1 MTNIFNTIKEGFIE
15 IFKNPLS
22 ITTLLGL
29 MIVILALIRF
39 KKIKLDSKTMA
50 RIGLALALATIL
62 DFIKVIDLPNGIGS
76 INLGSVVPI
85 IVIALFYGAEIG
97 MLTGLLFGL
106 INLIISPYIVHPL
119 QVLFDYPLPYMAVG
133 LAGYFKNRKLIG
145 ASVGMFFKFIF
156 HFISGFLF
164 FGQFAPD
171 GWSPALYS
179 FVANAS
185 YVGSNLII
193 VIVLL
198 LILPIDTVFK
208 KVFSV
213 SQ

>member
-22 ITTLLGL
+22 IAALLGL

-62 DFIKVIDLPNGIGS
+62 DFVKIIDLPNGIGS

-119 QVLFDYPLPYMAVG
+119 QLLFDYPLPYMALG

-179 FVANAS
+179 LVANAS

-193 VIVLL
+193 VIVLI

-208 KVFSV
+208 KVFAV

>member
-15 IFKNPLS
+15 IFNNPLS
-22 ITTLLGL
+22 IAALLGL
-29 MIVILALIRF
+29 MIVILALISF

-85 IVIALFYGAEIG
+85 IVIALFYGPEIG

-198 LILPIDTVFK
+198 LILPIETVFK
-208 KVFSV
+208 KVFAV

>member
-164 FGQFAPD
+164 FGQFAPN

>member
-208 KVFSV
+208 KIFSV

>member
-22 ITTLLGL
+22 IAALLGL
-29 MIVILALIRF
+29 MIVILSLIRF

-62 DFIKVIDLPNGIGS
+62 DFVKIIDLPNGIGS

-119 QVLFDYPLPYMAVG
+119 QVLFDYPLPYMALG

-145 ASVGMFFKFIF
+145 VSVGMFFKFIF

-179 FVANAS
+179 LVANAS

-193 VIVLL
+193 VIVLI

-208 KVFSV
+208 KVFAV

>member
-22 ITTLLGL
+22 IAALLGL
-29 MIVILALIRF
+29 MIVILALISF
-39 KKIKLDSKTMA
+39 KKIKLDSKTIA

-62 DFIKVIDLPNGIGS
+62 DFVKIINLPNGIGS

-133 LAGYFKNRKLIG
+133 LAGYFKNKKLIG

-198 LILPIDTVFK
+198 LILPIETVFK
-208 KVFSV
+208 KVFAV

>member
-22 ITTLLGL
+22 IAALLGL

-62 DFIKVIDLPNGIGS
+62 DFAKIIDLPNGIGS

-119 QVLFDYPLPYMAVG
+119 QLLFDYPLPYMALG

-179 FVANAS
+179 LVANAS

-193 VIVLL
+193 VIVLI

>member
-1 MTNIFNTIKEGFIE
+1 MTNIFITIKEGFIE

-22 ITTLLGL
+22 IAALLGL
-29 MIVILALIRF
+29 MIVILALISF

-85 IVIALFYGAEIG
+85 IVIALFYGPEIG

-133 LAGYFKNRKLIG
+133 LAGYFKNKKLIG

-164 FGQFAPD
+164 FGQFAPN

-179 FVANAS
+179 FIANAS

-193 VIVLL
+193 VIILL

-208 KVFSV
+208 KVFAV
-213 SQ
+213 S

>member
-22 ITTLLGL
+22 IAALLGL
-29 MIVILALIRF
+29 MIVVLALIRF

-62 DFIKVIDLPNGIGS
+62 DFVKIIDLPNGIGS

-119 QVLFDYPLPYMAVG
+119 QVLFDYPLPYMALG

-145 ASVGMFFKFIF
+145 VSVGMFFKFIF

-179 FVANAS
+179 LVANAS

-193 VIVLL
+193 VIVLI

-208 KVFSV
+208 KVFAV

>member
-22 ITTLLGL
+22 IAALLGL
-29 MIVILALIRF
+29 MIVILALISF

-62 DFIKVIDLPNGIGS
+62 DFIKVIELPNGIGS

-85 IVIALFYGAEIG
+85 IVIALFYGPEIG

-133 LAGYFKNRKLIG
+133 LAGYFKNKKLIG

-179 FVANAS
+179 FIANAS

-193 VIVLL
+193 VIILL

-208 KVFSV
+208 KVFAV
-213 SQ
+213 S

>member
-164 FGQFAPD
+164 FGQFAPN

-198 LILPIDTVFK
+198 LILPIDILVLH
-208 KVFSV
+208 
-213 SQ
+213 

>member
-179 FVANAS
+179 FVVNAS

-208 KVFSV
+208 KVFAV

>member
-22 ITTLLGL
+22 IAALLGL
-29 MIVILALIRF
+29 MIVILALISF

-62 DFIKVIDLPNGIGS
+62 DFVKIINLPNGIGS

-119 QVLFDYPLPYMAVG
+119 QVLFDYPLPYMALG
-133 LAGYFKNRKLIG
+133 FAGYFKNRKLIG
-145 ASVGMFFKFIF
+145 ASIGMFFKFIF

-179 FVANAS
+179 LVANAS

-193 VIVLL
+193 VIVLI

-208 KVFSV
+208 KVFAV

>member
-22 ITTLLGL
+22 IAALLGL
-29 MIVILALIRF
+29 MIVILALISF

-85 IVIALFYGAEIG
+85 IVIALFYGPEIG

-133 LAGYFKNRKLIG
+133 LAGYFKNKKLIG

-164 FGQFAPD
+164 FGQFAPN

-179 FVANAS
+179 FIANAS

-193 VIVLL
+193 VIILL

-208 KVFSV
+208 KVFTV
-213 SQ
+213 S

>member
-208 KVFSV
+208 KVFTV

>member
-1 MTNIFNTIKEGFIE
+1 
-15 IFKNPLS
+15 
-22 ITTLLGL
+22 
-29 MIVILALIRF
+29 MIVILALISF

-50 RIGLALALATIL
+50 RIGLALALATII

-85 IVIALFYGAEIG
+85 IVIALFYGPEIG

-133 LAGYFKNRKLIG
+133 LAGYFKNKKLIG

-164 FGQFAPD
+164 FGQFAPN

-179 FVANAS
+179 FNNS
-185 YVGSNLII
+185 YYITSNL
-193 VIVLL
+193 
-198 LILPIDTVFK
+198 TY
-208 KVFSV
+208 
-213 SQ
+213 

>member
-22 ITTLLGL
+22 IAALLGL
-29 MIVILALIRF
+29 MIVILALISF

-85 IVIALFYGAEIG
+85 IVIALFYGPEIG

-133 LAGYFKNRKLIG
+133 LAGYFKNKKLIG

-164 FGQFAPD
+164 FGLFAPN

-179 FVANAS
+179 FIANAS

-193 VIVLL
+193 VIILL

-208 KVFSV
+208 KVFAV
-213 SQ
+213 S

>member
-179 FVANAS
+179 FVVNAS

>member
-22 ITTLLGL
+22 IATLLGL
-29 MIVILALIRF
+29 MIVILALIKF

-62 DFIKVIDLPNGIGS
+62 DFVKIIDLPNGIGS

-119 QVLFDYPLPYMAVG
+119 QVLFDYPLPYMALG

-179 FVANAS
+179 LVANAS

-193 VIVLL
+193 VIVLI

-208 KVFSV
+208 KVFAV

>member
-15 IFKNPLS
+15 IFNNPLS
-22 ITTLLGL
+22 IAALLGL
-29 MIVILALIRF
+29 MIVILALISF

-62 DFIKVIDLPNGIGS
+62 DFVKIINLPNGIGS

-198 LILPIDTVFK
+198 LILPIETVFK
-208 KVFSV
+208 KVFAV

>member
-22 ITTLLGL
+22 ITALLGL
-29 MIVILALIRF
+29 MIIIIALIRF

-85 IVIALFYGAEIG
+85 IVIALFYGPEIG

-106 INLIISPYIVHPL
+106 INLIISPYIVHPI

-133 LAGYFKNRKLIG
+133 LAGYFKDKKLLG
-145 ASVGMFFKFIF
+145 ASIGMFFKFIF
-156 HFISGFLF
+156 HFISGVLF

-171 GWSPALYS
+171 GWSPVFYS
-179 FVANAS
+179 FVANGA

-193 VIVLL
+193 VFVLL
-198 LILPIDTVFK
+198 IILPIDTIFK
-208 KVFSV
+208 KSL
-213 SQ
+213 SISR

>member
-1 MTNIFNTIKEGFIE
+1 MTNIFDTIKEGFIE

-22 ITTLLGL
+22 ITTLFGL

-208 KVFSV
+208 KIFSI

>member
-22 ITTLLGL
+22 IAVLLGL
-29 MIVILALIRF
+29 MIVILALISF

-85 IVIALFYGAEIG
+85 IVIALFYGPEIG

-133 LAGYFKNRKLIG
+133 LAGYFKNKKLIG

-198 LILPIDTVFK
+198 LILPIETVFK
-208 KVFSV
+208 KVFAV

>member
-22 ITTLLGL
+22 IAALLGL

-50 RIGLALALATIL
+50 RIGLVLALATIL
-62 DFIKVIDLPNGIGS
+62 DFVKIIDLPNGIGS

-119 QVLFDYPLPYMAVG
+119 QLLFDYPLPYMALG

-179 FVANAS
+179 LVANAS

-193 VIVLL
+193 VIVLI

-208 KVFSV
+208 KVFAV

>member
-1 MTNIFNTIKEGFIE
+1 MTNIFVTIKEGFIE
-15 IFKNPLS
+15 ILKNPLS
-22 ITTLLGL
+22 ITALLGL
-29 MIVILALIRF
+29 MIVILALIRL

-62 DFIKVIDLPNGIGS
+62 DFIKIIDLPNGIGS

-97 MLTGLLFGL
+97 MLTGLLLGL

-179 FVANAS
+179 LVANAS

-198 LILPIDTVFK
+198 KILPIDTVFK
-208 KVFSV
+208 KVFAV

>member
-15 IFKNPLS
+15 IFNNPLS
-22 ITTLLGL
+22 IAALLGL
-29 MIVILALIRF
+29 MIVILALISF

-62 DFIKVIDLPNGIGS
+62 DFVKIIDLPNGIGS

-198 LILPIDTVFK
+198 LILPIETVFK
-208 KVFSV
+208 KVFAV

>member
-22 ITTLLGL
+22 IAALLGL
-29 MIVILALIRF
+29 MIVILALISF

-85 IVIALFYGAEIG
+85 IVIALFYGPEIG

-106 INLIISPYIVHPL
+106 INLIISSYIVHPL

-133 LAGYFKNRKLIG
+133 LAGYFKNKKLIG

-164 FGQFAPD
+164 FGQFAPN

-179 FVANAS
+179 FIANAS

-193 VIVLL
+193 VIILL

-208 KVFSV
+208 KVFAV
-213 SQ
+213 S

>member
-22 ITTLLGL
+22 IAALLGL
-29 MIVILALIRF
+29 MIVILALISF

-85 IVIALFYGAEIG
+85 IVIALFYGPEIG

-133 LAGYFKNRKLIG
+133 LAGYFKNKKLIG

-164 FGQFAPD
+164 FGQFAPN

-179 FVANAS
+179 FIANAS

-193 VIVLL
+193 VIILL

-208 KVFSV
+208 KVFAV
-213 SQ
+213 S

>member
-22 ITTLLGL
+22 IAALLGL
-29 MIVILALIRF
+29 MIVILALISF

-85 IVIALFYGAEIG
+85 IVIALFYGPEIG

-133 LAGYFKNRKLIG
+133 LAGYFKNKKLIG

-198 LILPIDTVFK
+198 LILPIETVFK
-208 KVFSV
+208 KVFAV

>member
-22 ITTLLGL
+22 IAALLGL

-50 RIGLALALATIL
+50 RIGLDLALATIL
-62 DFIKVIDLPNGIGS
+62 DFVKIIDLPNGIGS

-85 IVIALFYGAEIG
+85 IVIALFYGAGIG

-119 QVLFDYPLPYMAVG
+119 QVLFDYPLPYMALG

-179 FVANAS
+179 LVANAS

-193 VIVLL
+193 VIALI

-208 KVFSV
+208 KVFAV

>member
-22 ITTLLGL
+22 IAALLGL
-29 MIVILALIRF
+29 MIVILALISF

-85 IVIALFYGAEIG
+85 IVIALFYDPEIG

-208 KVFSV
+208 KVFAV

>member
-22 ITTLLGL
+22 IATLLGL
-29 MIVILALIRF
+29 MIVILALIKF

-62 DFIKVIDLPNGIGS
+62 DFVKIIDLPNGIGS

-119 QVLFDYPLPYMAVG
+119 QVLFDYPLPYMALG

-145 ASVGMFFKFIF
+145 ASVGMLFKFIF

-179 FVANAS
+179 LVANAS

-193 VIVLL
+193 VIVLI

-208 KVFSV
+208 KVFAV